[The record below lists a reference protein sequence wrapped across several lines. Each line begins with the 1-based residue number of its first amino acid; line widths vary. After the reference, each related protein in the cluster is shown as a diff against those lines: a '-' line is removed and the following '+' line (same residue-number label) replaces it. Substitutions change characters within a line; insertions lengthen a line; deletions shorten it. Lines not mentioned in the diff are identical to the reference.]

1 MVTVVALFAV
11 AIGSVCLLLGFDT
24 RTPARS
30 GNIFGVVA
38 GDKVQ
43 YLNFEDH
50 ASLTFVGDH
59 IADPDSHMATPQRDE
74 ALVLL
79 QI

>member
-1 MVTVVALFAV
+1 MTVAPLFAL
-11 AIGSVCLLLGFDT
+11 AIGPVCLILGFDT
-24 RTPARS
+24 RTLVRS
-30 GNIFGVVA
+30 DNIFGTIA
-38 GDKVQ
+38 EDKEQ
-43 YLNFEDH
+43 FLNVEDY

-59 IADPDSHMATPQRDE
+59 IANPDSHMATPQRDE

>member
-1 MVTVVALFAV
+1 VTVVALFAV
-11 AIGSVCLLLGFDT
+11 DIRPVCLLLGFDICT
-24 RTPARS
+24 S
-30 GNIFGVVA
+30 VKSDNIFGAVDE
-38 GDKVQ
+38 DKFQ
-43 YLNFEDH
+43 FPNFEDY

>member
-1 MVTVVALFAV
+1 MTVAALFVV
-11 AIGSVCLLLGFDT
+11 AIGSMCLILGFDT
-24 RTPARS
+24 RAPVRS
-30 GNIFGVVA
+30 DNIFGAVA

-43 YLNFEDH
+43 FPNFEDY

-59 IADPDSHMATPQRDE
+59 IAYPDSHMVTPLRDE

-79 QI
+79 

>member
-1 MVTVVALFAV
+1 MTFLFVV
-11 AIGSVCLLLGFDT
+11 AIGLVCLILGFDT
-24 RTPARS
+24 HTPTRS
-30 GNIFGVVA
+30 SNFFGAVTE
-38 GDKVQ
+38 DKVQ
-43 YLNFEDH
+43 FPNFQDY

-59 IADPDSHMATPQRDE
+59 IANPDSHMATPQRDE

>member
-1 MVTVVALFAV
+1 MAALFAV
-11 AIGSVCLLLGFDT
+11 AIGSMCLILGFDSC
-24 RTPARS
+24 TPVRS
-30 GNIFGVVA
+30 DKSFGA
-38 GDKVQ
+38 ITGDKDQ
-43 YLNFEDH
+43 FPNFEDY

-74 ALVLL
+74 ALVFL